1 MAKVRI
7 KGKPSR
13 MIADF
18 NNLDLHSI
26 TRMQLSDVK
35 DRVKL
40 FKG

>member
-1 MAKVRI
+1 
-7 KGKPSR
+7 

-18 NNLDLHSI
+18 NHLDLNNI